1 VEDNVL
7 PVSAP
12 RLAQR
17 VQIAAAELPVNK
29 AAADSSA
36 QRIINAQLVNSA
48 EREFVRLDVQPTRI
62 VPWIKP
68 ASTANALILALLPEL
83 AVKVPNAAYQ
93 ITCQFASARPV
104 LVEILPSNVRRTNAK
119 LTKIVGR
126 IRAARTA
133 AASFPVWNQTFAVR
147 TQCAESSLI
156 APAVSAH
163 LVSMATPKLN
173 ANKVYFNSF
182 KFNKIKVIIM
192 IFYRCKRM
200 SDIPLWSKRLVYRYG
215 GKLYLLM
222 PTWLCWRCK
231 EGLHLYSTIYRSLC

>member
-1 VEDNVL
+1 MEGNVL

-36 QRIINAQLVNSA
+36 QRIISAQLVNSA

-93 ITCQFASARPV
+93 ITCQFACARPV

-126 IRAARTA
+126 IRAVRTA
-133 AASFPVWNQTFAVR
+133 AASFPVWNQTFAAR

-156 APAVSAH
+156 APAVSAR
-163 LVSMATPKLN
+163 LVSTATPKLN
-173 ANKVYFNSF
+173 ANKVCFN
-182 KFNKIKVIIM
+182 
-192 IFYRCKRM
+192 
-200 SDIPLWSKRLVYRYG
+200 
-215 GKLYLLM
+215 
-222 PTWLCWRCK
+222 
-231 EGLHLYSTIYRSLC
+231 